1 LTRAAR
7 RDRGERKAAVDQN
20 AVAGEVVNVT
30 TDLERG
36 RRFHASR
43 AWADAYKSLLE
54 ADRAAPL
61 TAGDLELLATAA
73 YMLGRDE
80 GYVSAL
86 ERAHHAY
93 LDGGEPLRAVRCAFW
108 LGVSFALRRE
118 MGPATGW
125 LGRAQ
130 RLVERE
136 EDDCVEQGYVQL
148 AGVFRHAAAGDWDAA
163 YATAGG
169 AAAIG
174 ERFGEPDLIALALFE
189 QGRAL
194 VKRERAE
201 EGLALLDEAMVGV
214 TAGELSPIV
223 TGLVYCA
230 VVAACQEAYAVRRA
244 REWTAAMTYW
254 CEQQPDIVAF
264 TGRCLVHRAELMQLQ
279 GAWPDALDE
288 ARRACE
294 RLAREMNQLW
304 TAQAFY
310 QQAEIHR
317 LRGEFA
323 AAETAYREASRC
335 GSEPQPGLAVLR
347 LAEGNNDAAVAAIR
361 RALGETSERLKRA
374 RLLPAAV
381 EILVVAGDVEGARSA
396 CRELEAIAADYGSS
410 MLSALAAHAGGAV
423 ELADG
428 DARAALGPLRRA
440 WQAWHELEVPYEA
453 ARSRVLIGL
462 ACHALGDEDTAK
474 LELGSA
480 RRAFEE
486 LGAAPDLARLDS
498 LVQGG
503 VSDATGLT
511 PRELE
516 VLLRV
521 AAGETNKAIA
531 AALVLSERTVDRH
544 VSNIFTKLRVSSRA
558 AATAYAYEHDLV

>member
-1 LTRAAR
+1 M
-7 RDRGERKAAVDQN
+7 
-20 AVAGEVVNVT
+20 AGDVVRIT
-30 TDLERG
+30 AELERG
-36 RRFHASR
+36 RRFYAKR
-43 AWADAYKSLLE
+43 AWADAFESLVE
-54 ADRAAPL
+54 ADKAAAL
-61 TAGDLELLATAA
+61 EAGDLEVLATSAF
-73 YMLGRDE
+73 MLGRDDE
-80 GYVSAL
+80 YVGAL
-86 ERAHHAY
+86 ERAHHGFLNA
-93 LDGGEPLRAVRCAFW
+93 GKPLRAVRCAFW
-108 LGVSFALRRE
+108 LGVNFALRGE
-118 MGPATGW
+118 MGQATGW

-136 EDDCVEQGYVQL
+136 EPECVERGYVRL

-163 YATAGG
+163 YTTAAE

-194 VKRERAE
+194 IKRERAE

-223 TGLVYCA
+223 TGFVYCA

-244 REWTAAMTYW
+244 QEWTAALTHW
-254 CEQQPDIVAF
+254 CEQQPDMVAF

-279 GAWPDALDE
+279 GAWPDALEE

-294 RLAREMNQLW
+294 RLARGMNQRW
-304 TAQAFY
+304 TAYAFY

-323 AAETAYREASRC
+323 AAENAFQEASRY
-335 GSEPQPGLAVLR
+335 GSEPQPGLALLR
-347 LAEGNNDAAVAAIR
+347 LAEGNTDAAGSAIR
-361 RALGETSERLKRA
+361 RALGEASDRLKRA

-381 EILVVAGDVEGARSA
+381 EILLAVGDAEEAGSA
-396 CRELEAIAADYGSS
+396 CRELEAIAADHGGS
-410 MLSALAAHAGGAV
+410 MLSALASYARGAV

-428 DARAALGPLRRA
+428 DARAALVPLRRA

-462 ACHALGDEDTAK
+462 ACRALDDEDTAK
-474 LELGSA
+474 LESAAA
-480 RRAFEE
+480 RRAFQE

-498 LVQGG
+498 LARRG
-503 VSDATGLT
+503 VSDASGLT

-516 VLLRV
+516 VLRRV

-531 AALVLSERTVDRH
+531 TALVLSERTVERH
-544 VSNIFTKLRVSSRA
+544 VSNIFTKMRVSSRA

>member
-1 LTRAAR
+1 MTN
-7 RDRGERKAAVDQN
+7 E
-20 AVAGEVVNVT
+20 
-30 TDLERG
+30 LERG
-36 RRFHASR
+36 RQSYASR
-43 AWADAYKSLLE
+43 SWASAFDSLLE
-54 ADRAAPL
+54 ADKAGALAAS
-61 TAGDLELLATAA
+61 DLELLATSAF
-73 YMLGRDE
+73 MLGRDDDYA
-80 GYVSAL
+80 GAL

-93 LDGGEPLRAVRCAFW
+93 LHGGEPLRATRCAFW
-108 LGVSFALRRE
+108 LGVRFALRGE

-136 EDDCVEQGYVQL
+136 ENDCVERGYVRL
-148 AGVFRHAAAGDWDAA
+148 AGVFRHATAGDWDSAH
-163 YATAGG
+163 ATAAG

-189 QGRAL
+189 QGRAQI
-194 VKRERAE
+194 KRDRAE
-201 EGLALLDEAMVGV
+201 QGLALLDEAMVGV

-223 TGLVYCA
+223 TGFVYCA
-230 VVAACQEAYAVRRA
+230 VIAACQEVYAVRRA
-244 REWTAAMTYW
+244 QEWTSALTHW
-254 CEQQPDIVAF
+254 CEQQPDMVAF

-294 RLAREMNQLW
+294 RLAREMNRRW
-304 TAQAFY
+304 TAHAFY
-310 QQAEIHR
+310 QQAEVHR
-317 LRGEFA
+317 LLGEFTA
-323 AAETAYREASRC
+323 ANKAYGEASRC
-335 GSEPQPGLAVLR
+335 GSEPQPGLALLR
-347 LAEGNNDAAVAAIR
+347 LAEANKDAAVAAIR
-361 RALGETSERLKRA
+361 RTLGEASERLKRA

-381 EILVVAGDVEGARSA
+381 EILLAAGDVEEARGA
-396 CRELEAIAADYGSS
+396 CRELEAIAADYGGS

-428 DARAALGPLRRA
+428 DARAALVPLRRA
-440 WQAWHELEVPYEA
+440 WQEWHELQVPYEA

-462 ACHALGDEDTAK
+462 ACRALGDEDTAE
-474 LELGSA
+474 LEFGSA
-480 RRAFEE
+480 RRIFEE
-486 LGAAPDLARLDS
+486 LGAAPDLARLDP
-498 LVQGG
+498 LVRRR
-503 VSDATGLT
+503 VSDASGLT

-516 VLLRV
+516 VLRRV

-558 AATAYAYEHDLV
+558 SATAYAYEHDLV